1 MATEETKANVEN
13 EEQKAQQKAEP
24 QTKQDKKKQ
33 DKKGFEARI
42 EALEKEKKEL
52 EEKAAEAADARL
64 RLMAEFENFRRRNT
78 QEKLDLVATAAKD
91 TIEGLLPI
99 LDDCERALKALAS
112 SEDSAAAKEGT
123 ELIYSKLMAYLK
135 SKGLEPIDA
144 IGKPFDTDLHEAVA
158 QFPVPEED
166 KKGKVF
172 DVVQTGYTLSGKV
185 IRYAKVVVAI

>member
-144 IGKPFDTDLHEAVA
+144 IGRC
-158 QFPVPEED
+158 PVPRSRGGQNRQGLRRSPD
-166 KKGKVF
+166 RLRPLRQGHPLRQGSRRNLIF
-172 DVVQTGYTLSGKV
+172 RHGS
-185 IRYAKVVVAI
+185 